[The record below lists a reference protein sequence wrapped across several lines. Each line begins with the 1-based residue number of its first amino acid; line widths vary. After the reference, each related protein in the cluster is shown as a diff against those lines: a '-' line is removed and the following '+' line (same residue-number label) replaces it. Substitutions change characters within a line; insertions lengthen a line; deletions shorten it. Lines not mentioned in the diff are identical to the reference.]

1 MLKLLTKVSWFG
13 NNLNWDADVT
23 KVCLIAIQAILV
35 VLFVALI
42 LYLILRRRNKEVVE
56 ETVVTEAQPVAQTNT
71 EVVHVQETKPTEI
84 RTLKG
89 ITLDLGVVQREFVL
103 DEGFNCAGLV
113 VNAEYNLEP
122 KTESIVEYRTV
133 DVDFYNRL
141 GRDEKENTCYV
152 IKPDVSQVGK
162 KVVYVRYG
170 KHAAAYTVDVR
181 EAVDQL
187 PLDTA
192 AQIDYYDD
200 TSDDVEQT
208 VVVHNEPLIVEE
220 DSFDGRLRYDKSF
233 TARLIQSEDE
243 VKYWYTDIKNEL
255 LSYKKVKDRTSW
267 KRETF
272 KCGGKLV
279 LAKLAFR
286 GKMLCIFLPLNP
298 TDYSEEYHAEDAS
311 DMSCYEDTPLM
322 IRIKNKKRLKYA
334 IQLISTVMEQNNIL
348 RVEREPVDYY
358 VPYQG
363 TLELIKQGLI
373 KREIKTAEDE
383 AIFEQDKL
391 EKYEDDTFEL
401 KQVAHGVYV
410 TKKDTNKK
418 DKKKR

>member
-1 MLKLLTKVSWFG
+1 MLKFLNTVSWFG
-13 NNLNWDADVT
+13 INLNWDSDIT
-23 KVCLIAIQAILV
+23 KICLVAVQAFMVLLLVILIIYAIA
-35 VLFVALI
+35 
-42 LYLILRRRNKEVVE
+42 RKKKRKVVE
-56 ETVVTEAQPVAQTNT
+56 ETAVAEAQPVTQHNT
-71 EVVHVQETKPTEI
+71 EVVYVQETQPTEI

-122 KTESIVEYRTV
+122 KKESIVDYLTV

-141 GRDEKENTCYV
+141 GSDEKENTCYV

-170 KHAAAYTVDVR
+170 KHAAAYTVDIR
-181 EAVDQL
+181 EAVEQL

-192 AQIDYYDD
+192 AQIDYYAD
-200 TSDDVEQT
+200 TSDEVEQT
-208 VVVHNEPLIVEE
+208 VVVHREPLIVEE

-279 LAKLAFR
+279 LAKLAYR
-286 GKMLCIFLPLNP
+286 GKMLCVFLPLNP
-298 TDYSEEYHAEDAS
+298 AEYAEKYHAEDAS

-322 IRIKNKKRLKYA
+322 IRLKNKRRVKYA
-334 IQLISTVMEQNNIL
+334 IQLIKIVMEQNTIL
-348 RVEREPVDYY
+348 SVEREPVDYY

-363 TLELIKQGLI
+363 TLELIKKGLI

-383 AIFEQDKL
+383 AIFEQDRL
-391 EKYEDDTFEL
+391 EKDEDDTFDLE
-401 KQVAHGVYV
+401 QVTHGVYV
-410 TKKDTNKK
+410 TKKDT
-418 DKKKR
+418 DK